1 MERLPLMTKKQKA
14 VYEVYSN
21 ADVVL
26 TYAEVGKILGI
37 SQSVVFQHVKNLAK
51 KGYLLASSKSE
62 GLPVR
67 TLTQPE
73 Q

>member
-1 MERLPLMTKKQKA
+1 METLPLMTKKQKA
-14 VYEVYSN
+14 VYEVYLK

-37 SQSVVFQHVKNLAK
+37 TQSVVFNHVRNLAK

-67 TLTQPE
+67 TLTRSI
-73 Q
+73 